1 MKKLLIVLFSLLLS
15 VALFAEGT
23 TEKATTSSASR
34 TVSVIASTSWTAAFA
49 DLGGAEKIQVIAPA
63 SLIHPPE
70 YEITVSD
77 VVKIDK
83 ADYFIYAG
91 YERMMQSMGDAIGKT
106 NTDLIQ
112 INTDNSIENVKKQ
125 ASLIA
130 ASLRSQYY
138 SEDRVYDYI
147 QTVENGKQAVAAKGL
162 DKLKVY
168 CHAMQ
173 IYLAKD
179 LGLQVGGT
187 FGPGPLTASQIAEVA
202 KGGYDIIIDNV
213 HNPIASPL
221 LEVSPNTKLVVWRNF
236 PEKVERA
243 SLQKMVQANI
253 DSLLKLIIGNPCGI
267 LNP

>member
-1 MKKLLIVLFSLLLS
+1 MLIVLSLLILS
-15 VALFAEGT
+15 VALFAQGAPEQLSMT
-23 TEKATTSSASR
+23 SASR
-34 TVSVIASTSWTAAFA
+34 SISVIASTSWTAAFA
-49 DLGGAEKIQVIAPA
+49 DLGGANKVQVIAPA

-91 YERMMQSMGDAIGKT
+91 YERMMKSMGDAIGET
-106 NTDLIQ
+106 NTDLVKIT
-112 INTDNSIENVKKQ
+112 TDNSIENVKAQ
-125 ASLIA
+125 AALIA
-130 ASLRSQYY
+130 SALKSQYY
-138 SEDRVYDYI
+138 SEDRVFEYVGTI
-147 QTVENGKQAVAAKGL
+147 QNGKQAVAKKGL
-162 DKLKVY
+162 DKQKAY

-179 LGLQVGGT
+179 LGLQVAGT
-187 FGPGPLTASQIAEVA
+187 FGPGPLTAKQIAEVA

-236 PEKVERA
+236 PSTVERG

-253 DSLLKLIIGNPCGI
+253 DALLK
-267 LNP
+267 

>member
-1 MKKLLIVLFSLLLS
+1 MLVVFALLILS

-34 TVSVIASTSWTAAFA
+34 TISVIASTSWTAAFA
-49 DLGGAEKIQVIAPA
+49 DLGGAQNIEIIAPA

-77 VVKIDK
+77 VMKIDK

-91 YERMMQSMGDAIGKT
+91 YERMMKSMGDSISKT

-112 INTDNSIENVKKQ
+112 ITTDNSIENVTKQ
-125 ASLIA
+125 AALIA
-130 ASLRSQYY
+130 SALKSQYY

-147 QTVENGKQAVAAKGL
+147 QTVENGKQAVAKKGL

-173 IYLAKD
+173 VFLAKD

-221 LEVSPNTKLVVWRNF
+221 LEVSPSTKLVVWRNF
-236 PEKVERA
+236 PETVERK
-243 SLQKMVQANI
+243 SLQKMVQQNI
-253 DSLLKLIIGNPCGI
+253 DALLK
-267 LNP
+267 

>member
-1 MKKLLIVLFSLLLS
+1 MLTVLSLLILS
-15 VALFAEGT
+15 SALFAEGAA
-23 TEKATTSSASR
+23 EQQSVSSASR

-49 DLGGAEKIQVIAPA
+49 DLGGAENVQVIAPA

-77 VVKIDK
+77 VMKIDK
-83 ADYFIYAG
+83 ADQFIYAG
-91 YERMMQSMGDAIGKT
+91 YERMMKSMGDAIGKT
-106 NTDLIQ
+106 NTDLIK
-112 INTDNSIENVKKQ
+112 ITTDNSIENVKSQ
-125 ASLIA
+125 AALIA
-130 ASLRSQYY
+130 SALKSQYY

-147 QTVENGKQAVAAKGL
+147 QTVENGKQAVARKNLG
-162 DKLKVY
+162 KLKVY

-173 IYLAKD
+173 VFLAND

-236 PEKVERA
+236 PETVERG
-243 SLQKMVQANI
+243 SLQKMVQENI
-253 DSLLKLIIGNPCGI
+253 DALLK
-267 LNP
+267 

>member
-1 MKKLLIVLFSLLLS
+1 MKKMLTIISLLILS
-15 VALFAEGT
+15 VVLFAEGAP
-23 TEKATTSSASR
+23 EQLSMASASR
-34 TVSVIASTSWTAAFA
+34 TISVIASTSWTAAFA
-49 DLGGAEKIQVIAPA
+49 DLGGADNVQIIAPA

-70 YEITVSD
+70 YEITISD

-83 ADYFIYAG
+83 ADQFIYAG

-106 NTDLIQ
+106 NTDLIK
-112 INTDNSIENVKKQ
+112 ITTDNSIENVTKQ
-125 ASLIA
+125 AALIA
-130 ASLRSQYY
+130 SALKSQYY
-138 SEDRVYDYI
+138 SEDRVYDYV
-147 QTVENGKQAVAAKGL
+147 QTVENGKRDVADKGL
-162 DKLKVY
+162 DKVKVY

-179 LGLQVGGT
+179 LGLEVGGT
-187 FGPGPLTASQIAEVA
+187 FGPGPLTAAQIAEVA

-236 PEKVERA
+236 PETVERG
-243 SLQKMVQANI
+243 SLQNMVQANI
-253 DSLLKLIIGNPCGI
+253 DALLKLNIGITCGI

>member
-1 MKKLLIVLFSLLLS
+1 MKKMLVVLSILILS
-15 VALFAEGT
+15 TALYAEGS
-23 TEKATTSSASR
+23 TEQQSISSASR

-49 DLGGAEKIQVIAPA
+49 DLGGAENVQVIAPA

-77 VVKIDK
+77 VMKIDK
-83 ADYFIYAG
+83 ADQFIYAG
-91 YERMMQSMGDAIGKT
+91 YERMMKSMGDAIAKT

-112 INTDNSIENVKKQ
+112 ITTDNSIENVRSQ
-125 ASLIA
+125 AALIA
-130 ASLRSQYY
+130 SALKSQYY
-138 SEDRVYDYI
+138 SEDRVYDYV
-147 QTVENGKQAVAAKGL
+147 QTVENGRQAVAKKGM
-162 DKLKVY
+162 DKLKIY

-173 IYLAKD
+173 IFLAKD

-221 LEVSPNTKLVVWRNF
+221 LDVSPNTKLVVWRNF
-236 PEKVERA
+236 PETVERG
-243 SLQKMVQANI
+243 SLQKMVQQNI
-253 DSLLKLIIGNPCGI
+253 DALLK
-267 LNP
+267 

>member
-1 MKKLLIVLFSLLLS
+1 MKKMLVVFALLILS

-34 TVSVIASTSWTAAFA
+34 PISVIASTSWTAAFA
-49 DLGGAEKIQVIAPA
+49 DLGGAQNIEIIAPA

-77 VVKIDK
+77 VMKIDK

-91 YERMMQSMGDAIGKT
+91 YERMMKSMGDSISKT

-112 INTDNSIENVKKQ
+112 ITTDNSIENVTKQ
-125 ASLIA
+125 AALIA
-130 ASLRSQYY
+130 SALKSQYY

-147 QTVENGKQAVAAKGL
+147 QTVENGKQAVAKKGL

-173 IYLAKD
+173 VFLAKD

-236 PEKVERA
+236 PETVERK
-243 SLQKMVQANI
+243 SLQKMVQQNI
-253 DSLLKLIIGNPCGI
+253 DALLK
-267 LNP
+267 

>member
-1 MKKLLIVLFSLLLS
+1 MKKMLVVFALLILS

-34 TVSVIASTSWTAAFA
+34 TISVIASTSWTAAFA
-49 DLGGAEKIQVIAPA
+49 DLGGAQNIEIIAPA

-77 VVKIDK
+77 VMKIDK

-91 YERMMQSMGDAIGKT
+91 YERMMKSMGDSISKT

-112 INTDNSIENVKKQ
+112 ITTDNSIENVTKQ
-125 ASLIA
+125 AALIA
-130 ASLRSQYY
+130 SALKSQYY

-147 QTVENGKQAVAAKGL
+147 QTVENGKQAVAKKGL

-173 IYLAKD
+173 VFLAKD

-236 PEKVERA
+236 PETVERK
-243 SLQKMVQANI
+243 SLQKMVQQNI
-253 DSLLKLIIGNPCGI
+253 DALLK
-267 LNP
+267 

>member
-1 MKKLLIVLFSLLLS
+1 MKKMLLILSLLMLS
-15 VALFAEGT
+15 MALFAEGT
-23 TEKATTSSASR
+23 TEKATTSSSASR

-49 DLGGAEKIQVIAPA
+49 DLGGAEKVQIIAPA

-91 YERMMQSMGDAIGKT
+91 YERMMKSMGDAIGKT
-106 NTDLIQ
+106 NTDLVQ
-112 INTDNSIENVKKQ
+112 INTDNSIENVTKQ
-125 ASLIA
+125 AALIA
-130 ASLRSQYY
+130 SALKSQYY
-138 SEDRVYDYI
+138 SEDRVYDYVQAI
-147 QTVENGKQAVAAKGL
+147 EKGNQAVAKKGL
-162 DKLKVY
+162 DKQKVY

-173 IYLAKD
+173 IFLAKD
-179 LGLQVGGT
+179 LGLQVEGT

-236 PEKVERA
+236 PETVERA
-243 SLQKMVQANI
+243 SLQKMVQGNI
-253 DSLLKLIIGNPCGI
+253 DTLLAL
-267 LNP
+267 

>member
-1 MKKLLIVLFSLLLS
+1 MKKMLTVLSLLILS
-15 VALFAEGT
+15 SALFAEGAA
-23 TEKATTSSASR
+23 EQQSVSSASR

-49 DLGGAEKIQVIAPA
+49 DLGGAENVQVIAPA

-77 VVKIDK
+77 VMKIDK
-83 ADYFIYAG
+83 ADQFIYAG
-91 YERMMQSMGDAIGKT
+91 YERMMKSMGDAIGKT
-106 NTDLIQ
+106 NTDLIK
-112 INTDNSIENVKKQ
+112 ITTDNSIENVKSQ
-125 ASLIA
+125 AALIA
-130 ASLRSQYY
+130 SALKSQYY

-147 QTVENGKQAVAAKGL
+147 QTVENGKQAVARKNLG
-162 DKLKVY
+162 KLKVY

-173 IYLAKD
+173 VFLAND

-236 PEKVERA
+236 PETVERG
-243 SLQKMVQANI
+243 SLQKMVQENI
-253 DSLLKLIIGNPCGI
+253 DALLK
-267 LNP
+267 

>member
-1 MKKLLIVLFSLLLS
+1 MKKMLVVFALLILS

-34 TVSVIASTSWTAAFA
+34 TISVIASTSWTAAFA
-49 DLGGAEKIQVIAPA
+49 DLGGAQNIEIIAPA

-77 VVKIDK
+77 VMKIDK

-91 YERMMQSMGDAIGKT
+91 YERMMKSMGDSISKT

-112 INTDNSIENVKKQ
+112 ITTDNSIENVTKQ
-125 ASLIA
+125 AALIA
-130 ASLRSQYY
+130 SALKSQYY

-147 QTVENGKQAVAAKGL
+147 QTVENGKQAVAKKGL

-173 IYLAKD
+173 VFLAKD

-236 PEKVERA
+236 PETVERG

-253 DSLLKLIIGNPCGI
+253 DALLK
-267 LNP
+267 

>member
-1 MKKLLIVLFSLLLS
+1 MKKKLIVLTLLILS
-15 VALFAEGT
+15 AALFAEGT

-49 DLGGAEKIQVIAPA
+49 DLGGADRVQVIAPA

-70 YEITVSD
+70 YEITVGD
-77 VVKIDK
+77 VLKIDK
-83 ADYFIYAG
+83 ANYFIYAG

-112 INTDNSIENVKKQ
+112 ITTDNSIQNVQKQ
-125 ASLIA
+125 AALIA
-130 ASLRSQYY
+130 SSLRSEYY

-147 QTVENGKQAVAAKGL
+147 QVVENGKQAVAKKGMNE
-162 DKLKVY
+162 LKVY

-173 IYLAKD
+173 VFLAKD
-179 LGLQVGGT
+179 LGLEVGGT

-221 LEVSPNTKLVVWRNF
+221 LEVSPTTKVVVWRNF
-236 PEKVERA
+236 PETVERG
-243 SLQKMVQANI
+243 SLQKMVQKNI
-253 DSLLKLIIGNPCGI
+253 DALLKLPMGTNCGI

>member
-1 MKKLLIVLFSLLLS
+1 MLVVFALLILS

-34 TVSVIASTSWTAAFA
+34 TISVIASTSWTAAFA
-49 DLGGAEKIQVIAPA
+49 DLGGAQNIEIIAPA

-77 VVKIDK
+77 VMKIDK

-91 YERMMQSMGDAIGKT
+91 YERMMKSMGDSISKT

-112 INTDNSIENVKKQ
+112 ITTDNSIENVTKQ
-125 ASLIA
+125 AALIA
-130 ASLRSQYY
+130 SALKSQYY

-147 QTVENGKQAVAAKGL
+147 QTVENGKQAVAKKGL

-173 IYLAKD
+173 VFLAKD

-236 PEKVERA
+236 PETVERK
-243 SLQKMVQANI
+243 SLQKMVQQNI
-253 DSLLKLIIGNPCGI
+253 DALLK
-267 LNP
+267 

>member
-1 MKKLLIVLFSLLLS
+1 MKKMLTVLSLLILS
-15 VALFAEGT
+15 SALFAEGAA
-23 TEKATTSSASR
+23 EQQSVSSASR

-49 DLGGAEKIQVIAPA
+49 DLGGAENVQIIAPA

-77 VVKIDK
+77 VMKIDK
-83 ADYFIYAG
+83 ADQFIYAG
-91 YERMMQSMGDAIGKT
+91 YERMMKSMGDAIGKT
-106 NTDLIQ
+106 NTDLIK
-112 INTDNSIENVKKQ
+112 ITTDNSIENVKSQ
-125 ASLIA
+125 AALIA
-130 ASLRSQYY
+130 SALKSQYY

-147 QTVENGKQAVAAKGL
+147 QTVENGKQAVARKNLG
-162 DKLKVY
+162 KLKVY

-173 IYLAKD
+173 VFLAND

-236 PEKVERA
+236 PETVERG
-243 SLQKMVQANI
+243 SLQKMVQENI
-253 DSLLKLIIGNPCGI
+253 DALLK
-267 LNP
+267 